1 MMMGILASS
10 ATAIALGSLP
20 KPVLVPLAI
29 LAGAA
34 GGAAWGGLAG
44 LLKARLEVN
53 EILSTVMLN
62 YIAAQFYTFLLRG
75 PMMDPEELVM
85 GSGTPQTLRMPRS
98 AWLDRLIPGTRL
110 HVITSYS
117 IHYTKLYE
125 CIHGTLYQLN
135 DQGIAMPSTNTFSL
149 EIFER
154 IVSLVHEA
162 TGHGVN
168 IMGEGGRILASSDP
182 ARVGTVHDG
191 GRRVMSGEVE
201 EVAIDAETAATLQNV
216 KAGYMGAVRMEG
228 KLIACISYNFV

>member
-1 MMMGILASS
+1 
-10 ATAIALGSLP
+10 
-20 KPVLVPLAI
+20 
-29 LAGAA
+29 
-34 GGAAWGGLAG
+34 
-44 LLKARLEVN
+44 
-53 EILSTVMLN
+53 
-62 YIAAQFYTFLLRG
+62 
-75 PMMDPEELVM
+75 
-85 GSGTPQTLRMPRS
+85 
-98 AWLDRLIPGTRL
+98 
-110 HVITSYS
+110 
-117 IHYTKLYE
+117 
-125 CIHGTLYQLN
+125 
-135 DQGIAMPSTNTFSL
+135 MPSTNTFSL

-228 KLIACISYNFV
+228 KLLACIGIGGEPITVKPLQKMAALALKQELERERLAARERGLLQDVRRDIGDIAERMQVLSLNGAVLAARLGEKGRGFKIVVGEMRELAAQIGEKLVELERREKNVGSD

>member
-1 MMMGILASS
+1 
-10 ATAIALGSLP
+10 
-20 KPVLVPLAI
+20 
-29 LAGAA
+29 
-34 GGAAWGGLAG
+34 
-44 LLKARLEVN
+44 
-53 EILSTVMLN
+53 
-62 YIAAQFYTFLLRG
+62 
-75 PMMDPEELVM
+75 
-85 GSGTPQTLRMPRS
+85 
-98 AWLDRLIPGTRL
+98 
-110 HVITSYS
+110 
-117 IHYTKLYE
+117 
-125 CIHGTLYQLN
+125 
-135 DQGIAMPSTNTFSL
+135 MPSTNTFSL

-228 KLIACISYNFV
+228 KLIACIGIGGEPIAVKPLQRMAALALKQELERERLAARERGLLQDVRRDIGDIAERMQVLSLNGAVLAARLGEKGRGFKIVVGEMRELAAQIGEKLVELERREKNVVSD

>member
-1 MMMGILASS
+1 
-10 ATAIALGSLP
+10 
-20 KPVLVPLAI
+20 
-29 LAGAA
+29 
-34 GGAAWGGLAG
+34 
-44 LLKARLEVN
+44 
-53 EILSTVMLN
+53 
-62 YIAAQFYTFLLRG
+62 
-75 PMMDPEELVM
+75 
-85 GSGTPQTLRMPRS
+85 
-98 AWLDRLIPGTRL
+98 
-110 HVITSYS
+110 
-117 IHYTKLYE
+117 
-125 CIHGTLYQLN
+125 
-135 DQGIAMPSTNTFSL
+135 MPSTNTFSL

-228 KLIACISYNFV
+228 KLIACIGIGGEPIAVKPLQKMAALALKQELERERLAGRERGLLQDVRRDIGDIAERMQVLSLNGAVLAARLGEKGRGFKIVVGEMRELAAQIGEKLVELERREKNVVSD